1 MSDASARYVN
11 INDAAAYLSCAPKT
25 VRRLISAGKLDAY
38 RLGTRAIRV
47 DREQLDALL
56 RPIPSAKAG

>member
-1 MSDASARYVN
+1 MSDARYVP
-11 INDAAAYLSCAPKT
+11 INDAATYLSCAPKT

-38 RLGTRAIRV
+38 RLGNRAIRV